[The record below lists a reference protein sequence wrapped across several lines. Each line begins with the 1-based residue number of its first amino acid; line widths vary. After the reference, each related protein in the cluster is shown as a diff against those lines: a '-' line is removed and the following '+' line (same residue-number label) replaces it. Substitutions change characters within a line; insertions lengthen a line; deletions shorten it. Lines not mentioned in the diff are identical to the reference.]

1 MSLIFY
7 FHLESPEGFGA
18 ALKAY
23 QSLEPGDF
31 TGFLKLLRS
40 PASKRLQSRCTTF
53 LSTMEAYHVM
63 TSFWLVPNSPW
74 PFRALLIVKSHFLQ
88 ELPVQKQS
96 DYVQDFYQSFAKY
109 FKGEYISL
117 HVIVYCLSWKLLQCS
132 VMITFLFSGSSD
144 TQVTQI
150 MEHLEKLIMTRL
162 YKWVFCHDSCDDEHR
177 DLTLQRRIR

>member
-1 MSLIFY
+1 MSHCVALCPSWLVSLIFY

-53 LSTMEAYHVM
+53 LNTMEAYHVM
-63 TSFWLVPNSPW
+63 TSFWLVPNSLW
-74 PFRALLIVKSHFLQ
+74 PFRALLIVTSHFLQ

-96 DYVQDFYQSFAKY
+96 DYVQDFFQSFAKY

-117 HVIVYCLSWKLLQCS
+117 HVIVYCLSWSYYS
-132 VMITFLFSGSSD
+132 VQSWLHSCF
-144 TQVTQI
+144 QV
-150 MEHLEKLIMTRL
+150 L
-162 YKWVFCHDSCDDEHR
+162 
-177 DLTLQRRIR
+177 LTLRSLR